1 MVTQTTQALPDGR
14 PYSMKDVLNQR
25 ESQGLEYACDL
36 YQQRF
41 GRPPQDDPD
50 LFIHLGDNPRKFL
63 CWSAVSGRMPTFRT
77 GSGFF
82 YNPFKDCW
90 LLPKDKLACLGFPVT
105 PEISAAMSVP
115 TVPIADHFHA
125 ASIAGN
131 SFHFSTVAVVQ
142 MVALACYRIK
152 A

>member
-1 MVTQTTQALPDGR
+1 MLVTYTSNA
-14 PYSMKDVLNQR
+14 
-25 ESQGLEYACDL
+25 
-36 YQQRF
+36 
-41 GRPPQDDPD
+41 
-50 LFIHLGDNPRKFL
+50 LGDLRKMILICSFIWETIHESFCAGLL
-63 CWSAVSGRMPTFRT
+63 CPAECQHFVQAVD
-77 GSGFF
+77 FF